1 MTISLLQYFELVKKI
16 VCTWL
21 QQVIQAQKIIILFF
35 YLAKARPCLSKWMK
49 RWSIFLLWIDYE
61 RMSVFVFMRVEEN
74 KKKSLAATTL
84 DKNID
89 VPMDVSHFNP
99 VFNKKCFL
107 FHETLCLQ
115 VAEKIMPCKKAA
127 LQQQN

>member
-1 MTISLLQYFELVKKI
+1 MCFIHLHIRLTISNSILWYIIFYDYISAAVFWARKKI

-61 RMSVFVFMRVEEN
+61 RMSVFVFVRVEEN
-74 KKKSLAATTL
+74 KKSLAATTI

-89 VPMDVSHFNP
+89 VPMDISHFNP
-99 VFNKKCFL
+99 VFNNKNSLL
-107 FHETLCLQ
+107 F
-115 VAEKIMPCKKAA
+115 
-127 LQQQN
+127 